1 MVHGAVPD
9 PGAVPD
15 GLFGGADGGPGTG
28 GTKAG
33 AEIPDPAG
41 RAAVPCQRLVSGHPL
56 RGVFWGPAGH
66 LHRLGGGAGGYGGI
80 LCGSGLGVVSGAAAA
95 PPDLARGPACL
106 CRQRGGG
113 AGRQRRRDE
122 CAAGRFDCPGRRRR
136 HGGLYHDR
144 NGLPA
149 AARHVSV
156 HLSGVYVRRGHAA
169 GCGPAERNAA
179 GRLRSGERAD
189 GPGHMNILN
198 NQIGSIYDRQKNLYS
213 KYPRYSQQ
221 NAENKKVCGQEK
233 ITATSGK
240 DVLGITKGDKENSY
254 IVHFSDSAM
263 VSRAVARGYV
273 TVNGADVELTEDT
286 KRQLLKVD
294 KEASAAREKAYQDY
308 VMQYEMAVAK
318 QQSEAWRKA
327 LDGVPDSLRMLLE
340 INNTENVP
348 EYSEKQKKQYNDAI
362 KAYDHTGNGVSW
374 SQFE

>member
-1 MVHGAVPD
+1 MAVIWCFPAMKMNLRQWLSCKEMVFVCVIWSFD
-9 PGAVPD
+9 D
-15 GLFGGADGGPGTG
+15 M
-28 GTKAG
+28 
-33 AEIPDPAG
+33 
-41 RAAVPCQRLVSGHPL
+41 
-56 RGVFWGPAGH
+56 
-66 LHRLGGGAGGYGGI
+66 
-80 LCGSGLGVVSGAAAA
+80 GLGKQVILS
-95 PPDLARGPACL
+95 DKKSK
-106 CRQRGGG
+106 GGQW
-113 AGRQRRRDE
+113 A
-122 CAAGRFDCPGRRRR
+122 
-136 HGGLYHDR
+136 
-144 NGLPA
+144 
-149 AARHVSV
+149 
-156 HLSGVYVRRGHAA
+156 
-169 GCGPAERNAA
+169 
-179 GRLRSGERAD
+179 
-189 GPGHMNILN
+189 MNILN

-221 NAENKKVCGQEK
+221 NAESKKVCGQEK

-327 LDGVPDSLRMLLE
+327 IDGVPDSLRMLLE

-374 SQFE
+374 SQFEWKTYDTQMTVTFEDSVKVESISKNGKFKCIMEPYPGNELDF

>member
-1 MVHGAVPD
+1 MAATWCFPAMKMNLRRWLSCKGMVFVCVIWSFD
-9 PGAVPD
+9 D
-15 GLFGGADGGPGTG
+15 M
-28 GTKAG
+28 
-33 AEIPDPAG
+33 
-41 RAAVPCQRLVSGHPL
+41 
-56 RGVFWGPAGH
+56 
-66 LHRLGGGAGGYGGI
+66 
-80 LCGSGLGVVSGAAAA
+80 GLGEQVILS
-95 PPDLARGPACL
+95 DKKSK
-106 CRQRGGG
+106 GGQW
-113 AGRQRRRDE
+113 A
-122 CAAGRFDCPGRRRR
+122 
-136 HGGLYHDR
+136 
-144 NGLPA
+144 
-149 AARHVSV
+149 
-156 HLSGVYVRRGHAA
+156 
-169 GCGPAERNAA
+169 
-179 GRLRSGERAD
+179 
-189 GPGHMNILN
+189 MNILN

-308 VMQYEMAVAK
+308 VMQHEMAVAK

-374 SQFE
+374 SQFEWKTYDTQMTVTFEDSVKVESISKNGKLKCIMEPYPGNELDF